1 MVSRY
6 EAKLVAL
13 AMLLVPAV
21 TVQAQGSVAGRV
33 TILERDE
40 PTGDLGHAVLYLE
53 RVAPRRGDVRRGAAG
68 EDHDH
73 HREKLAADSIQAEV
87 ALQGRAFI
95 PRVRVIQTGGRVEF
109 PNRDSFDHNVFTRSA
124 LGDFDLGLYGRGETK
139 TAPFRKTGVYPIYCN
154 IHARMVAYVLALETP
169 YHAQP
174 GADGRYVIPNVPA
187 GTYRLVAWHERAP
200 QVTSEIVVPAAG
212 LDGANVQL
220 DARGYKRQAHKNK
233 FGKDYKKGGDRY

>member
-1 MVSRY
+1 MVKRHK
-6 EAKLVAL
+6 AKLVAL
-13 AMLLVPAV
+13 AMLVVPAV
-21 TVQAQGSVAGRV
+21 IIPAQGSVAGRV

-40 PTGDLGHAVLYLE
+40 PSGDLGHAVIYLE
-53 RVAPRRGDVRRGAAG
+53 RVVPKRGDAGRGAAG

-73 HREKLAADSIQAEV
+73 HRPKLVGDSVQAEV
-87 ALQGRAFI
+87 ALQSRAFL
-95 PRVRVIQTGGRVEF
+95 PRVRVVQAGGRVAF

-169 YHAQP
+169 YYTQP

-187 GTYRLVAWHERAP
+187 GTYKLVAWHERAP
-200 QVTSEIVVPAAG
+200 QVTNELVVPASG
-212 LDGANVQL
+212 LDAANVQL
-220 DARGYKRQAHKNK
+220 DARGFKRQGHKNK